1 MTSEWIAAI
10 FGLAGAVIGA
20 GATLT
25 ANWIASRTESR
36 TQLKL
41 AADHHVQRRAEVRR
55 AACAEYLIAVD
66 SFMDKARELVSR
78 MESTAPGPEC
88 DAAHKSYFAG
98 WEDLQ
103 RRCAPVVI
111 AGPSELG
118 ERAEELKSQLGALGD
133 ECDSWYAAHKN
144 GLTRSRA
151 TKFSN
156 AQRVANQAR
165 AVFISAAQKHAHP
178 DPSMSAD

>member
-1 MTSEWIAAI
+1 MRDLLSGVTSEWIAAV
-10 FGLAGAVIGA
+10 FGLVGAVIGA
-20 GATLT
+20 SATLT

-41 AADHHVQRRAEVRR
+41 AADDREQRSAEVRR
-55 AACAEYLIAVD
+55 DASAKYLIVVD
-66 SFMDKARELVSR
+66 SFMDQARELVSR

-88 DAAHKSYFAG
+88 DTSHESYLAG

-118 ERAEELKSQLGALGD
+118 ERAEALKSQLGALGD

-151 TKFSN
+151 TTGVRLGK
-156 AQRVANQAR
+156 ACRYVGEGR
-165 AVFISAAQKHAHP
+165 
-178 DPSMSAD
+178 